1 MTSALA
7 GGLFGALQA
16 AQQRIGDE
24 INDFKQEAAQTE
36 VWKQEE
42 ERRKSL
48 QVDLATPPPQ
58 KQPADG
64 YIASTYGFVAVTPS
78 PGASKFSIDAGPT
91 ERAERAAP
99 EPTPATSVPGQGA
112 EGAAALARRVKEL
125 EESLREQKGRAV
137 RDGLAQGKQHAKH
150 GLHKKRK

>member
-64 YIASTYGFVAVTPS
+64 YIASTSVLKMTGTLLPS
-78 PGASKFSIDAGPT
+78 FWLTSSILAIISSVDLHTVMSFSSIVPESPLTIVASK
-91 ERAERAAP
+91 
-99 EPTPATSVPGQGA
+99 
-112 EGAAALARRVKEL
+112 
-125 EESLREQKGRAV
+125 
-137 RDGLAQGKQHAKH
+137 
-150 GLHKKRK
+150 